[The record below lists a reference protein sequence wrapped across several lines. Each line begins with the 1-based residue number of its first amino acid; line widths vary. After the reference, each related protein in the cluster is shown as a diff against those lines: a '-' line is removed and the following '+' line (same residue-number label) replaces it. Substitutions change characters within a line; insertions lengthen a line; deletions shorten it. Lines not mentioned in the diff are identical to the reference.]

1 MNFKQAKGISVK
13 DFLRR
18 QQHEIYGEDAYGDF
32 NNQLGNQQFKPTPG
46 MFYIFK
52 AIRKYNAMF
61 QISYIAKSKRAKV
74 MFTYQF
80 YTLL

>member
-18 QQHEIYGEDAYGDF
+18 QQHEICGEDAYGDL
-32 NNQLGNQQFKPTPG
+32 NNQLGNQQFKPIPG
-46 MFYIFK
+46 MIYIFK
-52 AIRKYNAMF
+52 TILKYNAIF
-61 QISYIAKSKRAKV
+61 IAKCKRTNE

-80 YTLL
+80 CTFQ